1 MFDILSSRQNL
12 FFNSLT
18 GFTMI

>member
-1 MFDILSSRQNL
+1 MFTEFVTQNL

-18 GFTMI
+18 